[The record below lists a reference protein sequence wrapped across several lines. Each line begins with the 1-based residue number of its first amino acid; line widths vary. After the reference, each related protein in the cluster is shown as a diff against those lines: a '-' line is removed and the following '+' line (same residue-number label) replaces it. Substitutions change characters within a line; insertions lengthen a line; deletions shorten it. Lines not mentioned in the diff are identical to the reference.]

1 MAHDFVNFPELTKSQ
16 MEFYY
21 FESPHKQIF
30 EDFTAEVVKVHD
42 GDTVTLRCNFRDFD
56 FPLRFINIA
65 APEMRVNKS
74 PNGPGEAAQSW
85 LENKILGEE
94 VQIHINPNNR
104 VEKWGRLLGY
114 VIFRGMDIGEE
125 EVNSGFAVPWA
136 NRLDNVLP
144 DFEKM
149 IKVSTWF

>member
-1 MAHDFVNFPELTKSQ
+1 
-16 MEFYY
+16 
-21 FESPHKQIF
+21 
-30 EDFTAEVVKVHD
+30 
-42 GDTVTLRCNFRDFD
+42 
-56 FPLRFINIA
+56 
-65 APEMRVNKS
+65 
-74 PNGPGEAAQSW
+74 
-85 LENKILGEE
+85 

-114 VIFRGMDIGEE
+114 VIFGGVDVGEE